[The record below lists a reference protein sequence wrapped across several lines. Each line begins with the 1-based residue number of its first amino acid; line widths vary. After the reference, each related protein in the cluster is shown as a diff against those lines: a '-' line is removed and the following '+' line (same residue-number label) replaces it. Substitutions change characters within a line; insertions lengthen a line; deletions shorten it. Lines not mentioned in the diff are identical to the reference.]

1 MNRIGVIFK
10 SPFSFGLL
18 ILILIFLATIP
29 LYVQPYLVIFLTTI
43 LMYIIITLS
52 WTIFSGPTHYISLAS
67 AAFFGVGVYTS
78 ALLGKSLPL
87 PVVIVA
93 GSLFSFILALCIGL
107 LTLRLRG
114 MYFIIFTFSISELM
128 RNFLLWWETTKTGT
142 VGRWVVMVEHVTV
155 YYVILIIFV
164 IVLLT
169 AYFIRRSRFGLA
181 LRSIGEQEEAATHI
195 GINTTVVKTI
205 TFAISA
211 FFMGATGAIMATKWK
226 YIDPKIAFD
235 PLLSFMPVL
244 MAIFGGTGQ
253 LLGPVFGAAVF
264 AYLEEILTT
273 KFPYYYML
281 LFGSIL
287 IVVVLFLPHGMVG
300 LVQKW
305 RKGGLKRQNANP

>member
-1 MNRIGVIFK
+1 MDRVGVIFK
-10 SPFSFGLL
+10 RPFSLGLL
-18 ILILIFLATIP
+18 FLALILLATIP
-29 LYVQPYLVIFLTTI
+29 LYVQPYLVILLTTI
-43 LMYIIITLS
+43 FMYIIITVS
-52 WTIFSGPTHYISLAS
+52 WTIFSGPTRYISLAS

-87 PVVIVA
+87 LVVIVA
-93 GSLFSFILALCIGL
+93 GSLFSFILALFIGL

-128 RNFLLWWETTKTGT
+128 RNFLLWWETNMTGT

-155 YYVILIIFV
+155 YYVILV
-164 IVLLT
+164 ILVLALLT
-169 AYFIRRSRFGLA
+169 AYLIRRSRFGLA
-181 LRSIGEQEEAATHI
+181 LKSIGEQEEAATHI
-195 GINTTVVKTI
+195 GINATMVKTI

-226 YIDPKIAFD
+226 YIDPRIAFD

-253 LLGPVFGAAVF
+253 LFGPVFGAAVL

-287 IVVVLFLPHGMVG
+287 IVVILFLPHGMVG

-305 RKGGLKRQNANP
+305 RKGGSKRQNANS

>member
-1 MNRIGVIFK
+1 MDRVGVIFK
-10 SPFSFGLL
+10 RPFSLGLL
-18 ILILIFLATIP
+18 FLALILLVTIP
-29 LYVQPYLVIFLTTI
+29 LYVQPYLVILLTTVF
-43 LMYIIITLS
+43 MYIIITVS
-52 WTIFSGPTHYISLAS
+52 WTIFSGPTRYISLAS

-87 PVVIVA
+87 LVVIVA
-93 GSLFSFILALCIGL
+93 GSLFSFILALFIGL

-128 RNFLLWWETTKTGT
+128 RNFLLWWETNMTGT

-155 YYVILIIFV
+155 YYVILVIFV
-164 IVLLT
+164 MALLT
-169 AYFIRRSRFGLA
+169 AYLIRRSRFGLA
-181 LRSIGEQEEAATHI
+181 LKSIGEQEEAATHI
-195 GINTTVVKTI
+195 GINTTLVKTI
-205 TFAISA
+205 AFAISA

-226 YIDPKIAFD
+226 YIDPRIAFD

-253 LLGPVFGAAVF
+253 LFGPVFGAAVF
-264 AYLEEILTT
+264 AYIEEILTT

-287 IVVVLFLPHGMVG
+287 IVVILFLPHGMVG

-305 RKGGLKRQNANP
+305 RKGLRRQNANS

>member
-1 MNRIGVIFK
+1 MDRAGVIFK
-10 SPFSFGLL
+10 RPFSLGLL
-18 ILILIFLATIP
+18 FLALILLATIP
-29 LYVQPYLVIFLTTI
+29 LYVQPYLVILLTTI
-43 LMYIIITLS
+43 FMYIIITVS

-78 ALLGKSLPL
+78 ALLGKVLPL
-87 PVVIVA
+87 PVVIVS
-93 GSLFSFILALCIGL
+93 GSLFSFILALFIGL

-128 RNFLLWWETTKTGT
+128 RHFLLWWETTITGT

-155 YYVILIIFV
+155 YYVILV
-164 IVLLT
+164 ILVMALLT
-169 AYFIRRSRFGLA
+169 AYLIRRSRFGLA
-181 LRSIGEQEEAATHI
+181 LKSIGEQEEAATHI
-195 GINTTVVKTI
+195 GINATVVKTI

-226 YIDPKIAFD
+226 YIDPRIAFD
-235 PLLSFMPVL
+235 PLLSFLPVL

-253 LLGPVFGAAVF
+253 LFGPVLGGAIF

-281 LFGSIL
+281 LFGTIL
-287 IVVVLFLPHGMVG
+287 IVVILFLPHGMVG